1 MLINQDAFHENI
13 ALQILGFGPK
23 SGHHHIMKIIPVI
36 DVLGG
41 KAVHARGGNRS
52 QYQALMSVVTP
63 LANDPEELAGAYL
76 TKLGLEIVYLADLD
90 SILENQPDVGLY
102 ERIVKRGLKLWVDA
116 GTQTAERAIS
126 LREAGVDR
134 LILGL
139 ESLEGPENL
148 CQIVRDSRTSADQ
161 FMVSLDCRDGKL
173 LFPET
178 NHWPE
183 STTMLDVVKVAYHIG
198 VKSFIMLDLG
208 RVGTGLGTTGGDEL
222 AKIVAEIPGLE
233 IWLGGGVSG
242 VKDLQEI
249 ASLPVKGV
257 LVGTAIHDG
266 RIGIHEINMF
276 RKGSTEDC

>member
-1 MLINQDAFHENI
+1 MLINQDAFHENV
-13 ALQILGFGPK
+13 ALQILGFGPQ

-90 SILENQPDVGLY
+90 SILKNQPDVGLY
-102 ERIVKRGLKLWVDA
+102 ERIVKRGVKLWVDA

-139 ESLEGPENL
+139 ESLDGPEKL
-148 CQIVRDSRTSADQ
+148 CQIVRDSRTSSDQ

-173 LFPET
+173 VFPET

-183 STTMLDVVKVAYHIG
+183 STTMLDVIKVAYRIG
-198 VKSFIMLDLG
+198 VKRFIMLDLG

-276 RKGSTEDC
+276 RKGWTEDY

>member
-1 MLINQDAFHENI
+1 MLINQDAFHENV
-13 ALQILGFGPK
+13 ALQILGFGPQ

-102 ERIVKRGLKLWVDA
+102 ERIVKRGVKLWVDA

-148 CQIVRDSRTSADQ
+148 CRIVRDSRTSADQ

-178 NHWPE
+178 NYWPE
-183 STTMLDVVKVAYHIG
+183 STTMLDVVKVAYRLG

-249 ASLPVKGV
+249 SRLPVKGV

-276 RKGSTEDC
+276 RKGWTEDY

>member
-13 ALQILGFGPK
+13 ALQILGFGPQ

-116 GTQTAERAIS
+116 GIQTAERAIS

-139 ESLEGPENL
+139 ESLDGPENL

-183 STTMLDVVKVAYHIG
+183 STTMLDVVKVAYRIG

-222 AKIVAEIPGLE
+222 AKIVTEIPGLE
-233 IWLGGGVSG
+233 IWLGGGVSW

>member
-1 MLINQDAFHENI
+1 M
-13 ALQILGFGPK
+13 
-23 SGHHHIMKIIPVI
+23 
-36 DVLGG
+36 
-41 KAVHARGGNRS
+41 
-52 QYQALMSVVTP
+52 
-63 LANDPEELAGAYL
+63 
-76 TKLGLEIVYLADLD
+76 
-90 SILENQPDVGLY
+90 
-102 ERIVKRGLKLWVDA
+102 
-116 GTQTAERAIS
+116 
-126 LREAGVDR
+126 DR

-139 ESLEGPENL
+139 ESLDGPENL

-183 STTMLDVVKVAYHIG
+183 STTMLDVVKVAYRIG

-222 AKIVAEIPGLE
+222 AKIVTEIPGLE